1 MKKILLGVIV
11 AVGLTA
17 AATYIFIPST
27 LTVSSTVSILAPG
40 VRLASVTSDTK
51 NWESWWPEK
60 ESTAAAGFHY
70 HNHRYDVSV
79 NSFNIIETSISWS
92 DSSLPA
98 RMLFASVETD
108 STLVEWSTSIKAGA
122 NPVSRLQNYFDAQ
135 ALQKDF
141 TTLLQSLKT
150 YAEKRENLYGMD
162 IQRNIVTDTVLVAKK
177 IMLNHEPTT
186 EEIYAIVKELREY
199 IATEKATATD
209 QPMVNI
215 RKDAPTEYFL
225 MVGLPTNRVL
235 PGKGSIE
242 LKRMPPG
249 NIAIGEITGGPETVK
264 RAFEQMENFRADFR
278 LTSVAI
284 PYAKLITDRTE
295 IRDTTKWITRICAP
309 IL

>member
-1 MKKILLGVIV
+1 MKKILIAVFVVALLG
-11 AVGLTA
+11 A

-27 LTVSSTVSILAPG
+27 LSVSSTVSILAPG
-40 VRLASVTSDTK
+40 VRLANVTADSK
-51 NWESWWPEK
+51 NWDGWWPEK
-60 ESTAAAGFHY
+60 TAASTEGY
-70 HNHRYDVSV
+70 SLHNHQYSVSV
-79 NSFNIIETSISWS
+79 NSYNIIETSISWG

-98 RMLFASVETD
+98 RLLFASVETD
-108 STLVEWSTSIKAGA
+108 STLVEWSTSIQAGP
-122 NPVSRLQNYFDAQ
+122 NPISRLQNYFDAQ
-135 ALQKDF
+135 SLQKDF
-141 TTLLQSLKT
+141 ALLLSALKT

-162 IQRNIVTDTVLVAKK
+162 IQKNIVTDTVLVAKK
-177 IMLNHEPTT
+177 VMLDHEPGT
-186 EEIYAIVKELREY
+186 EEIYAIVKELRDY
-199 IATEKATATD
+199 IASEKATATD

-235 PGKGSIE
+235 PGKGAIE

-264 RAFEQMENFRADFR
+264 RAFEQMENFRSDFR